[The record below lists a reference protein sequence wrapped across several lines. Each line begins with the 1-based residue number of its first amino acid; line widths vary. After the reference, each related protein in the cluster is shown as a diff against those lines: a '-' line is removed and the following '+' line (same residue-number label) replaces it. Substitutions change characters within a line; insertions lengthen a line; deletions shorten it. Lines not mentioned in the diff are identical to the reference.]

1 MRQDALSGFLSPL
14 QRGED
19 LPNGG
24 MGRKKR
30 SERGEGAN
38 AVPLPRSTDG
48 AKAAAARPLLQRS
61 LQPHTHTAPVCNVMY
76 LPR

>member
-30 SERGEGAN
+30 SERAEGGEGAH
-38 AVPLPRSTDG
+38 AVTLPRSTDG
-48 AKAAAARPLLQRS
+48 AKAAAARRLLQRS
-61 LQPHTHTAPVCNVMY
+61 LQAHTHTHVCM
-76 LPR
+76 